1 MTNALS
7 KTIPKKPKTYKA
19 FARPIIPLWPR
30 ATWVPEKENAAGEKM
45 RSLKLELSTEPGNKD
60 GKTLTK
66 SFKIFRSGS
75 PEEWILWRADHN
87 EVCTGMSIAT
97 GSSKNWMVCQM
108 LSDEPL
114 KEFERSMATFA
125 TETNANSNRALDAV
139 AVTIFPTNAYAKQKK
154 YMRQGM
160 WKPKVLTIRN
170 VYTRICELNEQ
181 LLSFPNQTGSM
192 PEDEL
197 KSAFINLC
205 SPDWQQEFLKTG
217 INEYSSTWVEILAK
231 AEALEQAEVA
241 IAKMAPAPD
250 KQQGTKHDREEGK
263 VPQKQGFKK
272 KAKTAFY
279 CKMHGPDQRHN
290 TDGCK
295 VINAE
300 IEKLKGRKPPPY
312 NNQQQGSEPRK
323 WTDNKNKRP
332 SATTYTTEQL
342 KEVVRMTRKKAMQD
356 AKTKFDAQVLD
367 ELHALE
373 IRDNAVR
380 ELQKMSDIEVF
391 VNNPVPSIESE
402 SDDDELT
409 KVELEPHP
417 LSFSE

>member
-1 MTNALS
+1 
-7 KTIPKKPKTYKA
+7 
-19 FARPIIPLWPR
+19 
-30 ATWVPEKENAAGEKM
+30 M

-367 ELHALE
+367 
-373 IRDNAVR
+373 
-380 ELQKMSDIEVF
+380 
-391 VNNPVPSIESE
+391 
-402 SDDDELT
+402 
-409 KVELEPHP
+409 
-417 LSFSE
+417 